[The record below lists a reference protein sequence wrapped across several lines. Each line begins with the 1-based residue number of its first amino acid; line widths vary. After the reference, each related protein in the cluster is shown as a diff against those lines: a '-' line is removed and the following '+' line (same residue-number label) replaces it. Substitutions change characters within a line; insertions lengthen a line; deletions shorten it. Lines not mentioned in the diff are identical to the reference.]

1 MKKNYL
7 LMVWI
12 FVLSTIIPS
21 SLKAQDK
28 WDGET
33 VATKFFSGTG
43 TKSDPYIIRTGAEC
57 MYFLRQLDS
66 GNTFEGKYI
75 CLGNDII
82 LNTNRSTGTFS
93 GDFNGN
99 KHCISKA
106 NSAFIANLSGVIHD
120 IKIDISSDRYGSGS
134 LVRENKGHI
143 YNCYVNTY
151 ISSYS
156 SGLAALAVTNNSLI
170 ENCYATGYIH
180 GNGEYGLGYHV
191 AALVYNNSGTLKN
204 CASEVRV
211 TDYGGNDKS
220 SNLTYTN
227 TGSVIDCFQGK
238 NDIATMFDVTGTT
251 YTIEYIDTMGF
262 INLASRT
269 ISKGQQIGN
278 LPIPDYDCTF
288 IGWYRNGELVKETD
302 VVNNNWTLFAKWQQ
316 RIQKQPTKEDM
327 SIRVDDSQHASYKWY
342 MLNSMPIFFA
352 DWQSTNHGREST
364 SSQTY
369 TFENCKNSILTFH
382 YNVSSE
388 SCDHFT
394 ATLNGNVLVNTG
406 GKDSKDYSYVIPD
419 NGQYTLMLSYSKDDS
434 ESEGKDM
441 VEVSNIMVCPA
452 PQLIASNVTAIQI
465 TPTIEAV
472 YYCNVTYSNSGA
484 SLISDYVMISQPTDD
499 ISTLADAIY
508 IEPFSGRIG
517 DNVDIEVK
525 LKSAKTV
532 TSYGFE
538 LVLPKGM
545 SINVTGDKEF
555 DNEVTLNSDRH
566 NNHTVSTN
574 KLDNGNY
581 KIAVTSMSSKTMT
594 GNDGLVLTVKANINK
609 GMALGNHP
617 IKIENP
623 LIVYSDATKPTVKP
637 TLTTI
642 TIEDYM
648 TGDVDGDGTID
659 LADAV
664 LVINYYVGKT
674 VTTFNA
680 KAADVDG
687 DGVIDLAD
695 AVKIISYYVGKIP
708 ALAPRFDWNL
718 PEPE

>member
-1 MKKNYL
+1 
-7 LMVWI
+7 MVWI
-12 FVLSTIIPS
+12 FVLSTMIPS

-43 TKSDPYIIRTGAEC
+43 TQSNPYIIRTGAEIA
-57 MYFLRQLDS
+57 YFLS
-66 GNTFEGKYI
+66 EIKNGNAFENKYI
-75 CLGNDII
+75 RLGNDII
-82 LNTNRSTGTFS
+82 FDSEYQVSGSFA
-93 GDFNGN
+93 GDFDGN
-99 KHCISKA
+99 RHYLS
-106 NSAFIANLSGVIHD
+106 SVYGPFIQSLSGSIHD
-120 IKIDISSDRYGSGS
+120 LKIDIHSLDYGKASIVGTNT
-134 LVRENKGHI
+134 ETGHV
-143 YNCYVNTY
+143 YNCYIITN
-151 ISSYS
+151 SSPYTG
-156 SGLAALAVTNNSLI
+156 GLAALAYCNDGII
-170 ENCYATGYIH
+170 ENCYATGRIH
-180 GNGEYGLGYHV
+180 GKGEYGFGYQI
-191 AALVYNNSGTLKN
+191 AALVYNNTGTLKN
-204 CASEVRV
+204 CASEVKV
-211 TDYGGNDKS
+211 TDYASNDKS

-227 TGSVIDCFQGK
+227 TGSVINCFRGK
-238 NDIATMFDVTGTT
+238 NNIATMFDVTGTT
-251 YTIEYIDTMGF
+251 CTIEYIDTMGF
-262 INLASRT
+262 VNLVSST

-278 LPIPDYDCTF
+278 LPQPNYDCTF

-302 VVNNNWTLFAKWQQ
+302 VVNNNWTLFAKWEQ

-352 DWQSTNHGREST
+352 DWQSTNHGYETT

-406 GKDSKDYSYVIPD
+406 GNCSKDYSYVIPD
-419 NGQYTLMLSYSKDDS
+419 NGQYTLTLSYSKDDS

-441 VEVSNIMVCPA
+441 VEVSNIMVSPA

-465 TPTIEAV
+465 DPTIEAV

-525 LKSAKTV
+525 LKNAKTV

-581 KIAVTSMSSKTMT
+581 KIAVASMSSKAMT
-594 GNDGLVLTVKANINK
+594 GNDGLVLTVKASINK
-609 GMALGNHP
+609 GMALGKHP

-623 LIVYSDATKPTVKP
+623 LIVYSDATKPTVMP
-637 TLTTI
+637 TQTTI

-648 TGDVDGDGTID
+648 KGDVDGDGVVD

-664 LVINYYVGKT
+664 LVINHYVGKPVNKF
-674 VTTFNA
+674 VT

-687 DGVIDLAD
+687 DGVVDLAD
-695 AVKIISYYVGKIP
+695 AVRIINFYVGKVQS
-708 ALAPRFDWNL
+708 LAPSLDFDGL
-718 PEPE
+718 DPQ